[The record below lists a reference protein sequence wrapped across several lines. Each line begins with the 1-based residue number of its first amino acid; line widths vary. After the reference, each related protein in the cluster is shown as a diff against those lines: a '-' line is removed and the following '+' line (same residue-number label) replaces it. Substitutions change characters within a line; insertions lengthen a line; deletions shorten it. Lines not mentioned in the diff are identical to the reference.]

1 MESLYA
7 VFLVIH
13 TICAIIF
20 LGFIFCD
27 VVLLTPI
34 RKVLGDEI
42 ADKVWNVILKR
53 GTKIMPFCVLML
65 VISGGAMMVRW
76 LGFEKGFFT
85 TNLQTLL
92 SIKIILALMIVA
104 MVVVSL
110 SFKYIFTKYKNP
122 LADIIHPAALFLGFF
137 IVVLAKIAFYM

>member
-137 IVVLAKIAFYM
+137 IVVLAKIAFYI

>member
-42 ADKVWNVILKR
+42 ADKVWSVILKR

>member
-34 RKVLGDEI
+34 HKVLGDEI

-137 IVVLAKIAFYM
+137 IVVLAKIAFYI